1 MINPKVSIIIPVY
14 NADAYLEE
22 CIAGIRRQTF
32 DDYEV
37 IMVNDGSN
45 DGSAAICE
53 AYAGGDGRVQV
64 IHKSNGGVSSARN
77 LGLENAKGEWIVF
90 IDADDRIDD
99 NYLSNLYAGVSDT
112 VDIVIAG
119 FHPLGK
125 DLQGVSSFKDE
136 MIAQSELGKCLAQ
149 YMKTMPFGTPWS
161 KLFRASVIKNS
172 CILFDT
178 KIRFNEDSLFNQQFF
193 HAMTKGLQLISAQ
206 DYHWRVSD
214 SKYKYGTEIEEY
226 EYTLMQL
233 TRQYELVTKK
243 FSFENETYIRGL
255 FVAHTIR
262 LLTGNGH
269 MHISWA
275 EYRKFKK
282 SLQRMEPIKH
292 RFVADQRGI
301 VVSFMFDLIRNKHYF
316 LAYILVDVVY
326 PVRLKLFRDK

>member
-1 MINPKVSIIIPVY
+1 MRNPKVSIIIPVY

-45 DGSAAICE
+45 DGSAAMCE

-77 LGLENAKGEWIVF
+77 LGLEKAGGEWIAF
-90 IDADDRIDD
+90 IDADDRIDE

-119 FHPLGK
+119 FRPLGK
-125 DLQGVSSFKDE
+125 DLQVVSSFKDE
-136 MIAQSELGKCLAQ
+136 MIAPSEIGKCLAQ

-214 SKYKYGTEIEEY
+214 SKYKYGIEIEEY

-243 FSFENETYIRGL
+243 FSFENETYIRGV
-255 FVAHTIR
+255 FAAHTIR

-292 RFVADQRGI
+292 RFVADQRG
-301 VVSFMFDLIRNKHYF
+301 VVAILFSLIRNKQYF
-316 LAYILVDVVY
+316 LAYILVGLVF
-326 PVRLKLFRDK
+326 PVRLKPVSEK